1 MDRKL
6 TEKEKEFLR
15 SFRELMAK
23 HNAIVWAENEHVCFD
38 IEYSDA
44 DDPVEPVVLPDG
56 MTVFYDLDEFIEQ
69 NS

>member
-23 HNAIVWAENEHVCFD
+23 YNAIVWTENEHVCFD